1 MLVKFFI
8 QIDSAFKLVL
18 SGVKENFLLKVSLDM
33 GKSAYVPRS
42 GESWRDPYPMYSD
55 LRDNSPVHFVE
66 EGSYWFLSRF
76 EDVFNAARSPHIFS
90 SRHGL
95 TIDQNSNYL
104 EMGDATPIVFLDPP
118 EHTQFRR
125 LISKGFTP
133 RKAED
138 MRGDINSFVETAI
151 NKIKE
156 LDNCDIISELF
167 KPLPSFV
174 VSKYLGVPS
183 SDRVIFDTWTERI
196 VSSAVQNE
204 ESEGLA
210 AIVELTS
217 YFTELIEWR
226 KKTPGDDL
234 ISELLEMGEEKVSIM
249 WILGLAFTMIT
260 GGNDTTTGLLGGS
273 AVLLT
278 DSPDQRKL
286 LLEDFQ
292 LLPGTIEELLRMT
305 SPVQGLS
312 RVLLEDF
319 ELHNQKIPSGS
330 RVLLGYGSGNRDEK
344 EFGED
349 AEKLNIRRKVKRTL
363 GFGSGAH
370 LCLGASV
377 ARLQS
382 SIALEAIL
390 RNFPDFHVEES
401 ASTYAT
407 GNYVRRHTHL
417 PFYSR
422 G

>member
-1 MLVKFFI
+1 
-8 QIDSAFKLVL
+8 
-18 SGVKENFLLKVSLDM
+18 M
-33 GKSAYVPRS
+33 GKSVYVPRS
-42 GESWRDPYPMYSD
+42 GESWRNPYPMYSD

-66 EGSYWFLSRF
+66 DGSYWFLSRF
-76 EDVFNAARSPHIFS
+76 EDVFNAARSPNIFS

-95 TIDQNSNYL
+95 TIDQNSEYL

-138 MRGDINSFVETAI
+138 MRQDINSFVEAAI
-151 NKIKE
+151 KRIKE
-156 LDNCDIISELF
+156 LENCDIISELF

-174 VSKYLGVPS
+174 VSKYLGVPA
-183 SDRVIFDTWTERI
+183 SDRMIFDTWTEKI
-196 VSSAVQNE
+196 VAGAVQNE
-204 ESEGLA
+204 DSEGLD
-210 AIVELTS
+210 AIIELTS
-217 YFTELIEWR
+217 YFTEMIEWR
-226 KKTPGDDL
+226 KSKPGDDL

-249 WILGLAFTMIT
+249 WILGLAFTMIA

-278 DSPDQRKL
+278 ENPDQRKL
-286 LLEDFQ
+286 LLEDLR
-292 LLPGTIEELLRMT
+292 LLPEAIEELLRMT

-319 ELHNQKIPSGS
+319 ELQGEKIPSGS
-330 RVLLGYGSGNRDEK
+330 RVLIGYGSGNRDER
-344 EFGED
+344 EFGKD
-349 AEKLNIRRKVKRTL
+349 SEKLNIRRKIKRTL

-382 SIALEAIL
+382 SIALKEIL
-390 RNFPDFHVEES
+390 KNFPDFYVDES
-401 ASTYAT
+401 SSTYAT

-417 PFYSR
+417 AFYSSD
-422 G
+422 

>member
-1 MLVKFFI
+1 
-8 QIDSAFKLVL
+8 
-18 SGVKENFLLKVSLDM
+18 M
-33 GKSAYVPRS
+33 GKSVYVPRS
-42 GESWRDPYPMYSD
+42 GESWRNPYPMYSD

-76 EDVFNAARSPHIFS
+76 EDVFNAARSPNIFS
-90 SRHGL
+90 SQHGL
-95 TIDQNSNYL
+95 TIDQNSEYL

-138 MRGDINSFVETAI
+138 MRQDINSFVETAI
-151 NKIKE
+151 IRIKE
-156 LDNCDIISELF
+156 LESCDIISELF

-174 VSKYLGVPS
+174 VSKYLGVPA

-196 VSSAVQNE
+196 VAGAVQNE
-204 ESEGLA
+204 DSEGLD
-210 AIVELTS
+210 AIIELTS
-217 YFTELIEWR
+217 YFTEMIEWR
-226 KKTPGDDL
+226 KSKPGDDL

-249 WILGLAFTMIT
+249 WILGLAFTMIA

-278 DSPDQRKL
+278 ENPDQRKL
-286 LLEDFQ
+286 LLEDLR
-292 LLPGTIEELLRMT
+292 LLPEAIEELLRMT
-305 SPVQGLS
+305 SPVQGLT

-319 ELHNQKIPSGS
+319 ELHGEKISSGS
-330 RVLLGYGSGNRDEK
+330 RVLIGYGSGNRDER
-344 EFGED
+344 EFGKD
-349 AEKLNIRRKVKRTL
+349 SEKLNIRRKIKRTL

-382 SIALEAIL
+382 SIALKGIL
-390 RNFPDFHVEES
+390 INFPDFYVDES
-401 ASTYAT
+401 SSTYAT

-417 PFYSR
+417 AFHSSD
-422 G
+422 

>member
-1 MLVKFFI
+1 M
-8 QIDSAFKLVL
+8 
-18 SGVKENFLLKVSLDM
+18 E
-33 GKSAYVPRS
+33 KSAYVPRS
-42 GESWRDPYPMYSD
+42 GESWRDPYTMYSD
-55 LRDNSPVHFVE
+55 LRDDSPAHFVE

-76 EDVFNAARSPHIFS
+76 EDVFNAARSPNIFS

-95 TIDQNSNYL
+95 TIDQNPNYL
-104 EMGDATPIVFLDPP
+104 EMGDSTPIVFLDPP

-133 RKAED
+133 STAED
-138 MRGDINSFVETAI
+138 MRKDINSFVETAI
-151 NKIKE
+151 NRIKE
-156 LDNCDIISELF
+156 LENCDIISELF

-174 VSKYLGVPS
+174 VSKYLGVPA
-183 SDRVIFDTWTERI
+183 SDRIIFDTWTEKI
-196 VSSAVQNE
+196 VAGAIQNE
-204 ESEGLA
+204 DSEGLD

-226 KKTPGDDL
+226 KTKPGNDL

-278 DSPDQRKL
+278 ENPDQRKL
-286 LLEDFQ
+286 LLENLG
-292 LLPGTIEELLRMT
+292 LLPTAIEELLRMT

-312 RVLLEDF
+312 RVLLENF
-319 ELHNQKIPSGS
+319 ESHGEKIPSGS
-330 RVLLGYGSGNRDEK
+330 RVLLGYGSGNRDER
-344 EFGED
+344 EFGKD
-349 AEKLNIRRKVKRTL
+349 SEKLNINRKIKRTL

-382 SIALEAIL
+382 SIALEGIL
-390 RNFPDFHVEES
+390 RNFPDFHVDES
-401 ASTYAT
+401 SSTYAT

-417 PFYSR
+417 AFHSSD
-422 G
+422 

>member
-1 MLVKFFI
+1 
-8 QIDSAFKLVL
+8 
-18 SGVKENFLLKVSLDM
+18 M
-33 GKSAYVPRS
+33 GKSVYVPRS
-42 GESWRDPYPMYSD
+42 GESWRNPYPMYSD

-76 EDVFNAARSPHIFS
+76 EDVFNAARSPNIFS
-90 SRHGL
+90 SQHGL
-95 TIDQNSNYL
+95 TIDQNSEYL

-138 MRGDINSFVETAI
+138 MRQDINSFVETAI
-151 NKIKE
+151 IRIKE
-156 LDNCDIISELF
+156 LESCDIISELF

-174 VSKYLGVPS
+174 VSKYLGVPA

-196 VSSAVQNE
+196 VAGAVQNE
-204 ESEGLA
+204 DSEGLD
-210 AIVELTS
+210 AIIELTS
-217 YFTELIEWR
+217 YFTEMIEWR
-226 KKTPGDDL
+226 KSKPGDDL

-249 WILGLAFTMIT
+249 WILGLAFTMIA

-278 DSPDQRKL
+278 ENPDQRKL
-286 LLEDFQ
+286 LLEDLR
-292 LLPGTIEELLRMT
+292 LLPEAIEELLRMT
-305 SPVQGLS
+305 SPVQGLT

-319 ELHNQKIPSGS
+319 ELHGEKISSGS
-330 RVLLGYGSGNRDEK
+330 RVLIGYGSGNRDER
-344 EFGED
+344 EFGKD
-349 AEKLNIRRKVKRTL
+349 SEKLNIRRKIKRTL

-382 SIALEAIL
+382 SIALKEIL
-390 RNFPDFHVEES
+390 RNFPDFYVDES
-401 ASTYAT
+401 SSTYAT

-417 PFYSR
+417 AFHSSD
-422 G
+422 

>member
-1 MLVKFFI
+1 
-8 QIDSAFKLVL
+8 
-18 SGVKENFLLKVSLDM
+18 M
-33 GKSAYVPRS
+33 GKSVYVPRS
-42 GESWRDPYPMYSD
+42 GESWRNPYPMYSD

-76 EDVFNAARSPHIFS
+76 EDVFNAARSPNIFS

-95 TIDQNSNYL
+95 TIDQNSEYL

-138 MRGDINSFVETAI
+138 MRQDINSFVEAAI
-151 NKIKE
+151 KRIKE
-156 LDNCDIISELF
+156 LENCDIISELF

-174 VSKYLGVPS
+174 VSKYLGVPA
-183 SDRVIFDTWTERI
+183 SDRMIFDTWTEKI
-196 VSSAVQNE
+196 VAGAVQNE
-204 ESEGLA
+204 DSEGLD
-210 AIVELTS
+210 AIIELTS
-217 YFTELIEWR
+217 YFTEMIEWR
-226 KKTPGDDL
+226 KSKPGDDL

-249 WILGLAFTMIT
+249 WILGLAFTMIA

-278 DSPDQRKL
+278 ENPDQRKL
-286 LLEDFQ
+286 LLEDLR
-292 LLPGTIEELLRMT
+292 LLPEAIEELLRMT

-319 ELHNQKIPSGS
+319 ELQGEKIPSGS
-330 RVLLGYGSGNRDEK
+330 RVLIGYGSGNRDER
-344 EFGED
+344 EFGKD
-349 AEKLNIRRKVKRTL
+349 SEKLNIQRKIKRTL

-382 SIALEAIL
+382 SIALKEIL
-390 RNFPDFHVEES
+390 RNFPDFYVDES
-401 ASTYAT
+401 SSTYAT

-417 PFYSR
+417 AFYSSD
-422 G
+422 